1 MKTITTNTSATMDE
15 RKTSFSALLE
25 NFASE
30 SKDTTTES
38 YTDALTE
45 LATAISYSVLKK
57 CIDTGYNSTLVAIR
71 HELTSAKATLANT
84 SHCNDNATHLTY
96 NEEGDMI
103 EEVINKD
110 SKNALTTLASAT
122 IGDGYDLVN
131 TAIVSILEEVQK
143 QIERGESIDLERP
156 YTVRRL
162 KKKVWIKSADSVNG
176 WETVETSPIREVY
189 KAVRRYINQTGALHT
204 DAKNGYSYLEDIS
217 HDNESGESEVI
228 YRRLSKFA
236 DLGGHSCDYN
246 GAMTFYTVDI
256 ETVDEYESMIAKLNL
271 TKKQAQI
278 IKLREAGYNSTA
290 IGTYLG
296 VKPQTIDTTL
306 NRIAEKAIEVLDLPP
321 YFAEKKA
328 VTPTAKLT
336 DNDKKT
342 IKQMFADGYTMA
354 YIAIHFNVSKMTISR
369 VIKGRNDRKK

>member
-84 SHCNDNATHLTY
+84 SQ
-96 NEEGDMI
+96 
-103 EEVINKD
+103 
-110 SKNALTTLASAT
+110 TTLASAT

-236 DLGGHSCDYN
+236 DLGGHACDYN